1 MSSLPLHQQDI
12 DLAQESTIER
22 IMNREPLRT
31 RTVRRVAATI
41 LLSFLVTL
49 WGVNVHSFVTETNR
63 YTQQHQHRQLNTE
76 LVVKY
81 SEPSSDT
88 STARI
93 PATVSAAEEPSMLET
108 TTMSSERA
116 SELFLVSDA

>member
-1 MSSLPLHQQDI
+1 MSSSLPLHQQDI

-63 YTQQHQHRQLNTE
+63 YTQQHQNRQLNTE
-76 LVVKY
+76 LMVKH

-88 STARI
+88 NTARS
-93 PATVSAAEEPSMLET
+93 PATVSAADET
-108 TTMSSERA
+108 TTVSSERG
-116 SELFLVSDA
+116 SELLLVSDA